1 MTPPRAEQA
10 GGATQVISADD
21 VADLGLAKQ
30 TIVLRANNQEYEFNK
45 GRVIVGRSRDVDFR
59 IDNADVSRRHAAFFW
74 SEGKVMVKDL
84 GSTNGTMVN
93 GYPVDTSIVHPGD
106 VVLVGDCFITVESR

>member
-1 MTPPRAEQA
+1 
-10 GGATQVISADD
+10 
-21 VADLGLAKQ
+21 LGLARQ
-30 TIVLRANNQEYEFNK
+30 TIVLKVNNQEHVFHK

-59 IDNADVSRRHAAFFW
+59 IENADVSRRHAAFYW
-74 SEGKVMVKDL
+74 SDGNIVVKDL

-93 GYPVDTSIVHPGD
+93 GYPVDSTIVQPGD